1 MNKFIAIL
9 AIASLCTVA
18 NTSHAQMMLAK
29 AAVASGG
36 NISTNGTQAAGMT
49 AGQAVTG
56 TASNGQTV
64 GHFGFWTTAQA
75 PSGVQPGPA
84 ISIGLQT
91 WPNPASD
98 HANVRVSLA
107 SSGRLEL
114 GLYDLTGKQIM
125 PISSGNRSTGTF
137 EVTLDLSTV
146 PSGRYIIAARMPG
159 QLLEEPITIIR

>member
-9 AIASLCTVA
+9 AIASLFFVA

-29 AAVASGG
+29 AVVASGG

-64 GHFGFWTTAQA
+64 GHFGFWTSAQA
-75 PSGVQPGPA
+75 ASAVPQGPA
-84 ISIGLQT
+84 LSIALQA

-98 HANVRVSLA
+98 HATVRVTTA
-107 SSGRLEL
+107 SSGVLEL
-114 GLYDLTGKQIM
+114 GLYDLTGKQVL
-125 PISSGNRSTGTF
+125 PISSENRSAGTF
-137 EVTLDLSTV
+137 EVALDLNSL
-146 PSGRYIIAARMPG
+146 PSGRYILTARMPG
-159 QLLEEPITIIR
+159 QLLEQPISVIR